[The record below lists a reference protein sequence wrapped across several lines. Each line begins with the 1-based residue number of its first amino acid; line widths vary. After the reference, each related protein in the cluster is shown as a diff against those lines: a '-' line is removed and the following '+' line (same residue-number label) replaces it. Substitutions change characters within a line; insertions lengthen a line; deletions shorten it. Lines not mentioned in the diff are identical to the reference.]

1 MSITDRQ
8 QEEKEQRR
16 QSIIDAAEQVLQK
29 KSLEAMTMSD
39 IAKTARLSRSLLYV
53 YFEDMTDIYL
63 AVTYRG
69 FKALR
74 GAFEAATAQHDEGLW
89 KIHAIGE
96 TYVRFAQS
104 EPVYFDAV
112 ARFEARAAD
121 PDQTGS
127 YEALCI
133 AEADRLMQVMTG
145 AIQHGI
151 NDGSIRPGLDPAQTA
166 VTLWGYTHGLI
177 QLAEHK
183 GRQLERHYGID
194 HDALIQHGLDLAG
207 VALTGHCDVTAPAPP
222 ADLLPSTERSEETS

>member
-1 MSITDRQ
+1 VSITDRQ

-39 IAKTARLSRSLLYV
+39 IATTARLSRSLLYV
-53 YFEDMTDIYL
+53 YFEDMADIYL

-69 FKALR
+69 LQALR
-74 GAFEAATAQHDEGLW
+74 EAFEAAAARHDQGLW
-89 KIHAIGE
+89 KIRAIGE
-96 TYVRFAQS
+96 EYVRFAQA

-112 ARFEARAAD
+112 ARFEARAVD

-127 YEALCI
+127 YEALCV
-133 AEADRLMQVMTG
+133 AEADRLMHVKTD
-145 AIQHGI
+145 AIQQGI
-151 NDGSIRPGLDPAQTA
+151 DDGSIRPNLDPVQTA

-183 GRQLERHYGID
+183 GGQLERRYGMD

-222 ADLLPSTERSEETS
+222 ADLLSSTE